1 MEDIVQSLYENTVVR
16 RLADRFTDTPHSLYL
31 VGGCVRD
38 AVAGRTD
45 FSDLDFTTDATPD
58 EIENIVRDL
67 GPLWLAGKRFGTI
80 GVFVGGE
87 KLEVTTFRRESYEP
101 DSRKPNVTF
110 SKDLWEDL
118 VRRDFTVNAMA
129 IRVDGD
135 SPELLD
141 PFKGAIDLRDK
152 ILRTPGDTN
161 VTFLEDPLRA
171 VRAVRFAATRG
182 FRLSVTVETAIRAH
196 GHRLTIVAQE
206 RVMEESRKIFSEG
219 ADSVRRAF
227 LLSKQL
233 GINSFLFGD
242 LGLTDLDHFDTLE
255 ILGFDG
261 YTALALM
268 VAESIEGE
276 LGEVDAFLSD
286 LTLPSGEKE
295 TIKKI
300 VDCAIQLQGMG
311 WIVAMRGIRREVGI
325 DTFRAGALIA
335 HILTPFDDAK
345 KVDIAYAILDER
357 LDRPLPV
364 NGEDVMEA
372 TGCEPGPYVGASFK
386 FCEGMFC
393 LDPSITKEELLDSL
407 TNKGAR

>member
-16 RLADRFTDTPHSLYL
+16 KLADRFTDTPHSLFL

-58 EIENIVRDL
+58 QIEQIVKDL

-87 KLEVTTFRRESYEP
+87 KLEVTTFRGETYKP

-135 SPELLD
+135 APELLD
-141 PFKGAIDLRDK
+141 PFKGADDLRDK
-152 ILRTPGDTN
+152 ILRTPGDTF
-161 VTFLEDPLRA
+161 TTLLEDPLRA

-182 FRLSVTVETAIRAH
+182 FRLSVTVETAIRLH
-196 GHRLTIVAQE
+196 GHRLSIVAQE
-206 RVMEESRKIFSEG
+206 RIMEECRKIFGQG
-219 ADSVRRAF
+219 AENVRQAY

-233 GINSFLFGD
+233 GINKFLFGD
-242 LGLTDLDHFDTLE
+242 LGLTDLDHFDALE
-255 ILGFDG
+255 ILGLNG
-261 YTALALM
+261 YAALSLM
-268 VAESIEGE
+268 VAESTEGVAT
-276 LGEVDAFLSD
+276 EVDGFLD
-286 LTLPSGEKE
+286 ALTLPSGAKE

-300 VDCAIQLQGMG
+300 VMCAIQLQD
-311 WIVAMRGIRREVGI
+311 MRLLFSIRALRREVGRE
-325 DTFRAGALIA
+325 TFEQGAIIGNIA
-335 HILTPFDDAK
+335 FGFDQCA
-345 KVDIAYAILDER
+345 DIAYTLLDER
-357 LDRPLPV
+357 LDAPLPV
-364 NGEDVMEA
+364 NGEDVMEVV
-372 TGCEPGPYVGASFK
+372 GCPPGPFVGASLK
-386 FCEGMFC
+386 FLEGLFC
-393 LDPSITKEELLDSL
+393 IDPSITREELLESL
-407 TNKGAR
+407 SKAKGA